1 MDYLSEKIRVIV
13 QQLSLL
19 RQSEPEP
26 LEGVTYL
33 PAGYKASNT
42 PPEGNWMPWSR
53 EDTIRGKDAHYWFHV
68 SFAAPPAQEGRQL
81 FFQLETGC
89 NSVWDAVG
97 PQGLLYLNGEMV
109 QGLDVNHQEVLLT
122 PGQAYDAYLYL
133 YTGPN
138 ELAAQCRMELTW
150 LDSAVNGLYYDLKVP
165 LDAAGCLDKESEDYW
180 RILRALER
188 AVQLVDL
195 RSPRSEAFYK
205 SVDAARTC
213 LREEFFQKECG
224 RQAPVVNCVGHTH
237 IDIAWLWTLA
247 QTREK
252 AQRSFST
259 VLRLMEQYPEYKF
272 MSSQPQLYQYVKEDA
287 PELYQQIL
295 QRVREGRWEVEGA
308 MWLEADC
315 NLPSGESLVRQI
327 LHGKRFMQEEFGVD
341 SHILWLPDVFG
352 YSAALPQILLKSGV
366 DQFFTTKISWNEYNK
381 LPYDAFLWQGIDG
394 SEVFTSFGTARDMPK
409 PGEWDIHT
417 TYTGTT
423 EPTMVQGTWD
433 RFQQKEFSD
442 QTVITYGFGDGGGGP
457 TRHNLETQRRTA
469 WGLPGLPRT
478 RINTAEDY
486 MAQLEADLR
495 ARAAEAGRIPRWV
508 GELYLEY
515 HRGTYTS
522 IAKNKRNNRKSEM
535 LLHKAESLAV
545 LADALCGRTYPREE
559 LRGLWQTV
567 LLNQFHDIIPG
578 SSIHEVY
585 EDSDRQYAQVLDQG
599 QRLSGQALEALAGQ
613 VSGQGL
619 LVYNPLGFAR
629 SGMVSCG
636 GVQYWAEDVPAMGW
650 RVIPLEQAE
659 ASKVKAAPGS
669 LENEFYRL
677 ELDNTGAISSL
688 VDKRADRELCLPGCR
703 LNELQVFE
711 DFPRAWD
718 AWEISAYYKDK
729 MWVADQVAS
738 LEVVEESTRKGIRMV
753 KPYGDSAITQTIYL
767 YDRSPRIDFETEVD
781 WHQRHQLLKAAFPLD
796 VHASQAAYEI
806 QFGHV
811 LRPTHR
817 NTSWDEARFEVC
829 AHKWADLSEDGYGAA
844 LLNDCKYG
852 YSAEGS
858 VLKLSLLKS
867 ATHPDPEADQGR
879 HTFTYSLLPH
889 SGGFRDGGVVQEAY
903 GLNQPL
909 QAAPAAGG
917 GTLPETFSLASCA
930 QPGVI
935 LETVKLAEDG
945 EDLIFR
951 FYEAYDRRVRADI
964 TLGVP
969 FDSVTVCDLLERP
982 VEMPELQVS
991 GQTVT
996 LPVRNFE
1003 IVTLRVRRS

>member
-1 MDYLSEKIRVIV
+1 MDYLFEKIRVII
-13 QQLSLL
+13 QQLAPL
-19 RQSEPEP
+19 RQTAPEP
-26 LEGVTYL
+26 LEGVACL
-33 PAGYKASNT
+33 PAGYKTSNT
-42 PPEGNWMPWSR
+42 PPEGDWMPWSR
-53 EDTIRGKDAHYWFHV
+53 EDSIRGKDAHYWFHV
-68 SFAAPPAQEGRQL
+68 SFTAPPEKPGHRL
-81 FFQLETGC
+81 FFRLETGC

-122 PGQAYDAYLYL
+122 PGREYDAYLYF
-133 YTGPN
+133 YTSPN
-138 ELAAQCRMELTW
+138 EITAQCRMELVW
-150 LDSAVNGLYYDLKVP
+150 LDDAVDGLYYDLKVP
-165 LDAAGCLDKESEDYW
+165 LDAARCLDKGSDAYW
-180 RILRALER
+180 RILRGLER

-195 RSPRSEAFYK
+195 RSPFSPAFYE
-205 SVDAARTC
+205 SVEAARTC
-213 LREEFFQKECG
+213 LREEFVQKDCG
-224 RQAPVVNCVGHTH
+224 REAPLVHCVGHTH
-237 IDIAWLWTLA
+237 IDVAWLWTLA

-252 AQRSFST
+252 VQRSFST
-259 VLRLMEQYPEYKF
+259 VLRLMEQYPEYRF
-272 MSSQPQLYQYVKEDA
+272 MSSQPQLYQYVKEEA
-287 PELYQQIL
+287 PELYRQIL
-295 QRVREGRWEVEGA
+295 QRVKEGRWEVEGA

-423 EPTMVQGTWD
+423 EPTMVLGTWD

-718 AWEISAYYKDK
+718 AWEISAYYTDK

-982 VEMPELQVS
+982 VETPELQVS

>member
-1 MDYLSEKIRVIV
+1 
-13 QQLSLL
+13 
-19 RQSEPEP
+19 
-26 LEGVTYL
+26 
-33 PAGYKASNT
+33 
-42 PPEGNWMPWSR
+42 
-53 EDTIRGKDAHYWFHV
+53 
-68 SFAAPPAQEGRQL
+68 
-81 FFQLETGC
+81 
-89 NSVWDAVG
+89 
-97 PQGLLYLNGEMV
+97 
-109 QGLDVNHQEVLLT
+109 
-122 PGQAYDAYLYL
+122 
-133 YTGPN
+133 
-138 ELAAQCRMELTW
+138 
-150 LDSAVNGLYYDLKVP
+150 
-165 LDAAGCLDKESEDYW
+165 
-180 RILRALER
+180 
-188 AVQLVDL
+188 
-195 RSPRSEAFYK
+195 
-205 SVDAARTC
+205 
-213 LREEFFQKECG
+213 
-224 RQAPVVNCVGHTH
+224 
-237 IDIAWLWTLA
+237 
-247 QTREK
+247 
-252 AQRSFST
+252 
-259 VLRLMEQYPEYKF
+259 
-272 MSSQPQLYQYVKEDA
+272 
-287 PELYQQIL
+287 
-295 QRVREGRWEVEGA
+295 
-308 MWLEADC
+308 
-315 NLPSGESLVRQI
+315 
-327 LHGKRFMQEEFGVD
+327 
-341 SHILWLPDVFG
+341 
-352 YSAALPQILLKSGV
+352 
-366 DQFFTTKISWNEYNK
+366 
-381 LPYDAFLWQGIDG
+381 
-394 SEVFTSFGTARDMPK
+394 
-409 PGEWDIHT
+409 
-417 TYTGTT
+417 
-423 EPTMVQGTWD
+423 
-433 RFQQKEFSD
+433 
-442 QTVITYGFGDGGGGP
+442 
-457 TRHNLETQRRTA
+457 
-469 WGLPGLPRT
+469 
-478 RINTAEDY
+478 
-486 MAQLEADLR
+486 
-495 ARAAEAGRIPRWV
+495 
-508 GELYLEY
+508 
-515 HRGTYTS
+515 
-522 IAKNKRNNRKSEM
+522 
-535 LLHKAESLAV
+535 
-545 LADALCGRTYPREE
+545 
-559 LRGLWQTV
+559 
-567 LLNQFHDIIPG
+567 
-578 SSIHEVY
+578 
-585 EDSDRQYAQVLDQG
+585 
-599 QRLSGQALEALAGQ
+599 
-613 VSGQGL
+613 
-619 LVYNPLGFAR
+619 
-629 SGMVSCG
+629 MVSCG

-718 AWEISAYYKDK
+718 AWEISAYYTDK

-982 VEMPELQVS
+982 VETPELQVS